1 MKTVSRLDLAITQS
15 ELFSR
20 LILQQNVI
28 MDSHNNMTAKL
39 LWYYTHIENLSKIF
53 FFNKLFLSLAKPSL
67 LTMKQKFKSSVLL
80 TLKTSNKTDT

>member
-39 LWYYTHIENLSKIF
+39 LWYYTHIENLSKF
-53 FFNKLFLSLAKPSL
+53 FFF
-67 LTMKQKFKSSVLL
+67 Q
-80 TLKTSNKTDT
+80 